1 LEWLSR
7 REDFM
12 KERDRER
19 DALCI
24 KTIRMLSVDMVE
36 AAKSGH
42 PGLPLGAA
50 AVAYVLWTRFLRH
63 NPANPAWPNRDRF
76 ILSAGHGSALLY
88 SLLHLTGY
96 DLPLEELRR
105 FRQWG
110 SRTPGHPEHG
120 LTPGVEAT
128 TGPLGQGFGMG
139 VGMAM
144 AARFLGGSFNRPSFP
159 VLDPY
164 IYALV
169 SDGDLMEGVASEAA
183 SLAGTL
189 GLGRLIYLYDD
200 NRITI
205 DGDTG
210 MTFREDAA
218 RRFEAY
224 NWHVR
229 RLERDTD
236 LEAIAEA
243 IREARQE
250 EGRPSLILVRT
261 HIGCGSP
268 RQDSPKAHGEPLGP
282 EATRE
287 TKKRA
292 GWPLEPTFHIPEEAL
307 GRFREALDKGAR
319 AEREWRG
326 MFEEYRRSFPEEAD
340 RFERQFRAELPEGW
354 DLDVPVFK
362 AQDGP
367 IATRDASG
375 KVMNAL
381 AARVPNLLGGS
392 ADLAGSVKTLLA
404 GHDAR
409 NIHFGVREH
418 AMGAIVNGMAL
429 FGGLIPYGST
439 FLVFSDFL
447 RPAMRLAA
455 LMRSHSLFVY
465 SHDSIAVG
473 EDGPTHQPVEQLASM
488 RAMPSMTVL
497 RPADANETAAA
508 WKVAISRPGPAAL
521 ILTRQKVPVLDVSAG
536 LHPHPM
542 IQGVSRG
549 AYVLSDC
556 IGEPEVILIATGS
569 EVHLALEARARLQ
582 EEGIKARVVSM
593 PSWEL
598 FAEQP
603 HSYRDSVLPPECRAR
618 LAIEAGSPV
627 GWHRWVGHNGDVIA
641 VDRFGTS
648 APGERVYREYGF
660 TTENVLAKVR
670 RLLGR

>member
-1 LEWLSR
+1 
-7 REDFM
+7 
-12 KERDRER
+12 
-19 DALCI
+19 
-24 KTIRMLSVDMVE
+24 
-36 AAKSGH
+36 
-42 PGLPLGAA
+42 
-50 AVAYVLWTRFLRH
+50 
-63 NPANPAWPNRDRF
+63 
-76 ILSAGHGSALLY
+76 
-88 SLLHLTGY
+88 
-96 DLPLEELRR
+96 
-105 FRQWG
+105 
-110 SRTPGHPEHG
+110 
-120 LTPGVEAT
+120 
-128 TGPLGQGFGMG
+128 
-139 VGMAM
+139 
-144 AARFLGGSFNRPSFP
+144 
-159 VLDPY
+159 
-164 IYALV
+164 
-169 SDGDLMEGVASEAA
+169 MEGVASEAA

-205 DGDTG
+205 DGSTDL
-210 MTFREDAA
+210 TFREDVA
-218 RRFEAY
+218 RRFEGY

-229 RLERDTD
+229 RVDRDTD
-236 LEAIAEA
+236 LEAIAAA

-261 HIGCGSP
+261 HIGYGSP

-292 GWPLEPTFHIPEEAL
+292 DWPLEPPFHVPEEAL
-307 GRFREALDKGAR
+307 GRFREALEKGAR
-319 AEREWRG
+319 AEREWRE
-326 MFEEYRRSFPEEAD
+326 MFERYRRSFPEEAD
-340 RFERQFRAELPEGW
+340 RFDRQFRAELPEGW
-354 DLDVPVFK
+354 DLGLPVFK

-381 AARVPNLLGGS
+381 AAKVPNLLGGS

-429 FGGLIPYGST
+429 FGGVIPYGST

-455 LMRSHSLFVY
+455 LMHSHSLFVF

-488 RAMPSMTVL
+488 RAMPNMTVL

-508 WKVAISRPGPAAL
+508 WRVAISRPGPTAL
-521 ILTRQKVPVLDVSAG
+521 ILTRQKVPVLDVSDS

-542 IQGVSRG
+542 IQGVPRG

-556 IGEPEVILIATGS
+556 AGEPEVILIATGS
-569 EVHLALEARARLQ
+569 EVHLALEAKAMLQ

-598 FAEQP
+598 FAQQP
-603 HSYRDSVLPPECRAR
+603 PSYRDSVLPPECRAR

-641 VDRFGTS
+641 VDRFGAS
-648 APGERVYREYGF
+648 APGETVYREYGF
-660 TTENVLAKVR
+660 TNENVLAKVR

>member
-1 LEWLSR
+1 MEELDR
-7 REDFM
+7 RGDEI
-12 KERDRER
+12 
-19 DALCI
+19 CI
-24 KTIRMLSVDMVE
+24 KTLRMLSVDMVE

-50 AVAYVLWTRFLRH
+50 AVAYVLWTRCLRH
-63 NPANPAWPNRDRF
+63 NPADPSWPNRDRF

-96 DLPLEELRR
+96 ELPLDELKS

-110 SRTPGHPEHG
+110 SKTPGHPEYG

-144 AARFLGGSFNRPSFP
+144 AARFLGDRFNRPSFP
-159 VLDPY
+159 VLDPFVY
-164 IYALV
+164 TLV

-200 NRITI
+200 NRVTI
-205 DGDTG
+205 DGDTSL
-210 MTFREDAA
+210 TFREDVA

-224 NWHVR
+224 EWHVQ
-229 RLERDTD
+229 RLQDDTD
-236 LEAIAEA
+236 LDAIEGA
-243 IREARQE
+243 IRRAQQE
-250 EGRPSLILVRT
+250 EQRPSLIIVRT
-261 HIGCGSP
+261 HIGYGSP

-287 TKKRA
+287 TKERA
-292 GWPLEPTFHIPEEAL
+292 GWPLDPPFHIPEEAA
-307 GRFREALDKGAR
+307 GRFRQALEQGAR
-319 AEREWRG
+319 QEQQWRE
-326 MFEEYRRSFPEEAD
+326 MFEEYRRSFPEEAE
-340 RFERQFRAELPEGW
+340 RFERSFRGELPEQW
-354 DLDVPVFK
+354 DADVPVFK

-367 IATRDASG
+367 LATRAASG
-375 KVMNAL
+375 KAMNAL
-381 AARVPNLLGGS
+381 AGKVQNLLGGS
-392 ADLAGSVKTLLA
+392 SDLAGSVKTLLA
-404 GHDAR
+404 GCEDR

-418 AMGAIVNGMAL
+418 AMGAVVNGMAL
-429 FGGLIPYGST
+429 FGGVIPYGST

-455 LMRSHSLFVY
+455 LMNTHSLFVF
-465 SHDSIAVG
+465 SHDSIGVG
-473 EDGPTHQPVEQLASM
+473 EDGPTHQPVEQLASL
-488 RAMPSMTVL
+488 RAMPNMVVL

-508 WKVAISRPGPAAL
+508 WRVAISRPGPAAL
-521 ILTRQKVPVLDVSAG
+521 ILTRQKVPVLDVSEG
-536 LHPHPM
+536 LHPHPLTE
-542 IQGVSRG
+542 GVPKG

-556 IGEPEVILIATGS
+556 SGEPEVILIATGS
-569 EVHLALEARARLQ
+569 EVHLALDAKSRLQ

-598 FAEQP
+598 FSEQP
-603 HSYRDSVLPPECRAR
+603 QAYRDRVLPPECRAR
-618 LAIEAGSPV
+618 LAIEAASPV

-648 APGERVYREYGF
+648 APGGTVYEAYGF
-660 TTENVLAKVR
+660 TTENVLSKVR
-670 RLLGR
+670 RLLGK